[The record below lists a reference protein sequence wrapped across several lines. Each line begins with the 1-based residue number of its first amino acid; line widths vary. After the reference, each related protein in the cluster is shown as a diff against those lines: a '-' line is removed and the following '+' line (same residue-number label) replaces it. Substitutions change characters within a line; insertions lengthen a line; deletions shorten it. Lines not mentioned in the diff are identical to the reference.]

1 MRLDEITS
9 EKEKQKLDE
18 ILPALAVGAGML
30 ARGAAAAGGAALR
43 GGSAL
48 AKAAGSA
55 LSKGA
60 SSAGNAISKGASS
73 AGNAISKAAS
83 SAGTAISK
91 TASSAGKALGGTPAT
106 PTGAA
111 AQAAQ
116 AAPSAA
122 PGAMDIITALQDPK
136 VAQQMKTM
144 KQKMPDASLDAMVD
158 PTADKEQHAQIQA
171 LDQAL
176 QALKKNAGLK

>member
-60 SSAGNAISKGASS
+60 SSAGNAISK
-73 AGNAISKAAS
+73 AAS

-91 TASSAGKALGGTPAT
+91 TASSAGKALAGTPAT

-116 AAPSAA
+116 ASPSAA
-122 PGAMDIITALQDPK
+122 LGATDIITALQDPK

-176 QALKKNAGLK
+176 QALKKNAGIK

>member
-1 MRLDEITS
+1 MRLNEFVS

-18 ILPALAVGAGML
+18 ILPVLAVGAGML

-60 SSAGNAISKGASS
+60 SSAGT
-73 AGNAISKAAS
+73 AISKAAS

-91 TASSAGKALGGTPAT
+91 GASSAGKALGGVPAT

-111 AQAAQ
+111 AAGAARAAQ
-116 AAPSAA
+116 AAPAAA

-158 PTADKEQHAQIQA
+158 PTADNEKNAQIQA